1 MFESPYMLV
10 TGLLTGFAF
19 GFLLQKGQ
27 VAKYRA
33 ILGQLLLKDFTV
45 FKVMGTAVVVGSVG
59 VYALVAA
66 GAARLDIWPFQVAAV
81 LLGAVLFGVGI
92 AVFGYCPGTGLAGSG
107 EGSRDA
113 MVGVLGMITGAGVFV
128 AAFDL
133 LQPVG
138 LSLGDHG
145 KLTIPEWLGVAPG
158 VVIAALVAAA
168 VVAFWLVER
177 YERRGVRGTS
187 PDTAAEDKARGRG
200 WVPGTAG

>member
-1 MFESPYMLV
+1 MFESPYMLA

-45 FKVMGTAVVVGSVG
+45 LKVMGTAVMVGSAG
-59 VYALVAA
+59 VHALVAT

-81 LLGAVLFGVGI
+81 LLGAVLFGLGI

-128 AAFDL
+128 AAFDV

-138 LSLGDHG
+138 LSLGDYG
-145 KLTIPEWLGVAPG
+145 KVTLPELLGVPPWAA
-158 VVIAALVAAA
+158 VLALVAAA
-168 VVAFWLVER
+168 GVAFWLVER
-177 YERRGVRGTS
+177 YERRR
-187 PDTAAEDKARGRG
+187 ARGSSTAGETRPGARG
-200 WVPGTAG
+200 WGWSPG